1 MVVAALLLVDLAA
14 LGPSLRA
21 LHPRTRP
28 SLTVKGSLR
37 SGGACT
43 LAALGPP
50 RPLTVSLSG
59 PCSSG
64 KRGQVQERDRTPLM
78 GVGQYTVPDPR
89 RSLDGPRPL
98 WSGARGRRVDRTGAC
113 VGGPHPGAWTL
124 PSADDAEDPRKWNP
138 GWTSPLLV
146 SRQGGRPMPALGT
159 SQTGIPG
166 RDAGRRSDQ
175 D

>member
-43 LAALGPP
+43 LAALGAP

-89 RSLDGPRPL
+89 KVAERTSPAVEWGQ
-98 WSGARGRRVDRTGAC
+98 GRRVDRTGAC
-113 VGGPHPGAWTL
+113 VGGPPASAWTF
-124 PSADDAEDPRKWNP
+124 PSADDAGPP
-138 GWTSPLLV
+138 GSGI
-146 SRQGGRPMPALGT
+146 RDGRPPCW
-159 SQTGIPG
+159 
-166 RDAGRRSDQ
+166 
-175 D
+175 